1 MMSYS
6 HKKEFMKF
14 DKLEINTCL
23 RYVNFRIMI
32 CFAVLSIPLMAIAQ
46 VGSTGGQ
53 AGVYYLSDLKGN
65 PVGLNANER
74 FVSGSIFWKD
84 YWNIARLEEKG
95 GLLYLDVPI
104 KLNLL
109 EHRVYFTDNQGVT
122 RELFAPLKR
131 IELKDSLSGKTVVF
145 AEYAGLGKTNSA
157 SGKWWVEVLAEG
169 KVTLLCE
176 HVKRRVEDKPYG
188 SATTEVSIN
197 NATNW
202 YVVQDGK
209 LQPFKRIKEL
219 QALLATVCTGAASYK
234 PKAADAAGQ
243 FAELVQYCN
252 AR

>member
-1 MMSYS
+1 MMLYS
-6 HKKEFMKF
+6 HKSEYMKF
-14 DKLEINTCL
+14 DNLESNTLLPC
-23 RYVNFRIMI
+23 VNFGIMVCI
-32 CFAVLSIPLMAIAQ
+32 AVLILPLMATAQ

-65 PVGLNANER
+65 PVGVSANER

-84 YWNIARLEEKG
+84 YWNIARLEEKD

-109 EHRVYFTDNQGVT
+109 EHRIYFIDKQGIT

-145 AEYAGLGKTNSA
+145 AEYAGLGKTKGA
-157 SGKWWVEVLAEG
+157 SGKWWVEVVAEG

-188 SATTEVSIN
+188 SATIEVSIN

-202 YVVQDGK
+202 YVVQDGQ

-219 QALLATVCTGAASYK
+219 QALLATVCAGAASYK

-243 FAELVQYCN
+243 YAELVQYCN